1 MIVFVILVAAS
12 KQGAIKMGPDHAK
25 PQFNLF
31 TWTAMLFAA
40 GIGVDLMFFWVSEP
54 VSQYY
59 APPVGEGQKLE
70 AARQAV
76 VWTLFHYGITGWA
89 MYALMG
95 MAFGYFAYR
104 FDMPLSIR
112 SAQYPLIGRRIHGA
126 AGDAVGT
133 AALLGTIFGVA
144 TCLGIGVVQL
154 NVGLRYLF
162 GVPKNLAVQ
171 SALIAL
177 GVLMAVA
184 SCASGVGKGI
194 RRLSEL
200 NIILAIG
207 LMLYVLITGCTASCW
222 MRSSR
227 A

>member
-1 MIVFVILVAAS
+1 
-12 KQGAIKMGPDHAK
+12 MGD
-25 PQFNLF
+25 
-31 TWTAMLFAA
+31 
-40 GIGVDLMFFWVSEP
+40 
-54 VSQYY
+54 
-59 APPVGEGQKLE
+59 GQNLE

-104 FDMPLSIR
+104 FGMPLSIR
-112 SAQYPLIGRRIHGA
+112 SALYPLIGRRIHGV
-126 AGDAVGT
+126 AGDAVDT

-144 TCLGIGVVQL
+144 TSLGIGVVQL
-154 NVGLRYLF
+154 NFGLRYLF
-162 GVPKNLAVQ
+162 GVPENLAVQ

-184 SCASGVGKGI
+184 SCVSGVDKGI

-200 NIILAIG
+200 NIVLAIG
-207 LMLYVLITGCTASCW
+207 LMLYVLITGRTAFLLDAIV
-222 MRSSR
+222 MNIGDFVSR
-227 A
+227 FPAMALNLSLIHI